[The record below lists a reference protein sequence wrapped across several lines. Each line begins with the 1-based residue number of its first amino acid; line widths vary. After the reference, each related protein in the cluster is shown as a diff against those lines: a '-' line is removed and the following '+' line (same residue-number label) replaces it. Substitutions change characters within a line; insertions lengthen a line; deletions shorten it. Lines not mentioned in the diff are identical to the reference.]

1 MRLKVQQFKEKVAKI
16 HSSLSIKKKYIVNN
30 ESELRIRYNDNSRGV
45 YFIGTTPPKSDTPI
59 EQVETIA
66 NKLLDRVSDIDFDGL
81 IVYDIQDEDSR
92 TNKERPFPFK
102 STHDPR
108 LYSALLNQ
116 KSSRPV
122 ITYKS
127 VVQSNVAAFE
137 QWANEAWQQYGV
149 REVVLV
155 GSPSRSNQINL
166 PLSEAYK
173 SLVSNEHNFFI
184 GGVTIAERHAIKGNE
199 HDRLIEKHLQGCNF
213 FISQAIYNPQATID
227 LLTRYAIE
235 CKQRNLKP
243 QRLILTFSPCG
254 SKKTLEFIEWLGV
267 SVPEATSLR
276 ILNAEKPL
284 YESIRICLNSLQ
296 QILDAV
302 VPYNLPL
309 GLNIE
314 SLTNRKEEIDGSIL
328 LYKLLR
334 STMDNYL
341 ARQELQNLVK

>member
-1 MRLKVQQFKEKVAKI
+1 ME
-16 HSSLSIKKKYIVNN
+16 NG
-30 ESELRIRYNDNSRGV
+30 SELKARYNDITRGV

-59 EQVETIA
+59 EKVESIA
-66 NKLLDRVSDIDFDGL
+66 SKLLERVSDIDFDGL
-81 IVYDIQDEDSR
+81 IVYDIQNEDSR
-92 TNKERPFPFK
+92 TNKPRPFPFK
-102 STHDPR
+102 TTHDPR
-108 LYSALLNQ
+108 HYSALLNQ

-127 VVQSNVAAFE
+127 VVQSNADDFDI
-137 QWANEAWQQYGV
+137 WANEAWNDFGV
-149 REVVLV
+149 RDIVLV
-155 GSPSRSNQINL
+155 GSPSKSNTISL
-166 PLSEAYK
+166 PLANAYET
-173 SLVSNEHNFFI
+173 LVNNHNDFFI

-199 HDRLIEKHLQGCNF
+199 HERLIEKHQQGCNF

-227 LLTRYAIE
+227 MLTRYAIE
-235 CKQRNLKP
+235 CKKLNIKP
-243 QRLILTFSPCG
+243 QRFILTFSPCG
-254 SKKTLEFIEWLGV
+254 SDKTLEFIEWLGV

-284 YESIRICLNSLQ
+284 YESIRICANSLQ

-302 VPYNLPL
+302 LPYNLPL

-341 ARQELQNLVK
+341 AKQELTNLIR

>member
-1 MRLKVQQFKEKVAKI
+1 MTRNVIYKEAVLNVQQG
-16 HSSLSIKKKYIVNN
+16 
-30 ESELRIRYNDNSRGV
+30 SELRARYNDVNRGV
-45 YFIGTTPPKSDTPI
+45 YFIGTTPPKSDTPQ
-59 EQVETIA
+59 EQVDAIA
-66 NKLLDRVSDIDFDGL
+66 SKLLERVSDIDFDGL
-81 IVYDIQDEDSR
+81 IVYDIQNEDSR
-92 TNKERPFPFK
+92 TKKPRPFPFK

-127 VVQSNVAAFE
+127 VVQSDSSAFD
-137 QWANEAWQQYGV
+137 QWANEAWQEFGV
-149 REVVLV
+149 RDIVLV
-155 GSPSRSNQINL
+155 GSPSSRNQVTL
-166 PLSEAYK
+166 PLADAY
-173 SLVSNEHNFFI
+173 SRLVANQHDFFI
-184 GGVTIAERHAIKGNE
+184 GGVTIAERHANKGNE
-199 HDRLIEKHLQGCNF
+199 HERLIEKHKQGCNF
-213 FISQAIYNPQATID
+213 FISQAIYDPQATID
-227 LLTRYAIE
+227 MLTRYAIE
-235 CKQRNLKP
+235 CKQQGLKP
-243 QRLILTFSPCG
+243 QRIILTFSPCG
-254 SKKTLEFIEWLGV
+254 SEKTLEFIDWLGV

-284 YESIRICLNSLQ
+284 FESIRICANSLR

-302 VPYNLPL
+302 LPYKLPL

-341 ARQELQNLVK
+341 AKQELQQLIS

>member
-1 MRLKVQQFKEKVAKI
+1 MDKG
-16 HSSLSIKKKYIVNN
+16 
-30 ESELRIRYNDNSRGV
+30 SELRARYNDVNRGV
-45 YFIGTTPPKSDTPI
+45 YFIGTTPPKSDTPL
-59 EQVETIA
+59 EKVDAIA
-66 NKLLDRVSDIDFDGL
+66 SKLLERVSDIDFDGL
-81 IVYDIQDEDSR
+81 IVYDIQNEDSR
-92 TNKERPFPFK
+92 TNKPRPFPFK

-127 VVQSNVAAFE
+127 VVQSDSGAFD
-137 QWANEAWQQYGV
+137 QWANDAWQNYGV
-149 REVVLV
+149 RDLVLV
-155 GSPSRSNQINL
+155 GSPSSKNQVTL
-166 PLSEAYK
+166 PLADAYHT
-173 SLVSNEHNFFI
+173 LVENQHDFFI
-184 GGVTIAERHAIKGNE
+184 GGVTIAERHATKGNE
-199 HDRLIEKHLQGCNF
+199 HQRLIDKHQQGCNF

-227 LLTRYAIE
+227 MLTRYAIE
-235 CKQRNLKP
+235 CKKLGLKP
-243 QRLILTFSPCG
+243 QRIILTFSPCG
-254 SKKTLEFIEWLGV
+254 SEKTLEFIDWLGV

-284 YESIRICLNSLQ
+284 YESIRICTNSLT

-302 VPYNLPL
+302 VPYQLPL

-334 STMDNYL
+334 STMENYL
-341 ARQELQNLVK
+341 AKQELQQLIS